1 MEPRLIYADI
11 TGYGDNGPDADLP
24 GFDITA
30 FWRAL
35 GCCR

>member
-11 TGYGDNGPDADLP
+11 TGYGDNGPDADLR
-24 GFDITA
+24 DLTSTA
-30 FWRAL
+30 FWART